1 MTSKKYVY
9 SKEKNTP
16 RSRVNV
22 WQLNK
27 TVQEQARNIQL
38 LQRAISHQ
46 ANVNAQ
52 QVLLNKSL
60 SDRIAL
66 LSDRVALLKEEQWAR
81 EQSIFQ
87 RVARWFRK

>member
-1 MTSKKYVY
+1 M
-9 SKEKNTP
+9 
-16 RSRVNV
+16 NV

-46 ANVNAQ
+46 AGVNAQ
-52 QVLLNKSL
+52 QVLLNESL

-66 LSDRVALLKEEQWAR
+66 LEEAQ
-81 EQSIFQ
+81 
-87 RVARWFRK
+87 

>member
-1 MTSKKYVY
+1 M
-9 SKEKNTP
+9 
-16 RSRVNV
+16 NV

-46 ANVNAQ
+46 AGVNAQ
-52 QVLLNKSL
+52 QVLLNESL

-66 LSDRVALLKEEQWAR
+66 LEEAQWAR

>member
-27 TVQEQARNIQL
+27 TVQAQARNIQL

-66 LSDRVALLKEEQWAR
+66 LKEEQWAR

>member
-1 MTSKKYVY
+1 MTTVKKRH
-9 SKEKNTP
+9 N
-16 RSRVNV
+16 RVNV

-46 ANVNAQ
+46 ANVNTQ
-52 QVLLNKSL
+52 QVLLNESL

-66 LSDRVALLKEEQWAR
+66 LEEEQWAR

>member
-1 MTSKKYVY
+1 M
-9 SKEKNTP
+9 
-16 RSRVNV
+16 NV

-46 ANVNAQ
+46 AGVNAQ
-52 QVLLNKSL
+52 QVLLNESL

-66 LSDRVALLKEEQWAR
+66 LEEEQWAR

-87 RVARWFRK
+87 RFARWFRK

>member
-9 SKEKNTP
+9 NKEKNTP
-16 RSRVNV
+16 RHRVNV
-22 WQLNK
+22 WQLQQKVN
-27 TVQEQARNIQL
+27 EQTRHILL

-46 ANVNAQ
+46 AGVNAQ
-52 QVLLNKSL
+52 QVLLNESL

-66 LSDRVALLKEEQWAR
+66 LEEEQWAR

>member
-22 WQLNK
+22 WQLQQKLN
-27 TVQEQARNIQL
+27 EQTRHILL

-52 QVLLNKSL
+52 QVLLNESL
-60 SDRIAL
+60 SNRIAL
-66 LSDRVALLKEEQWAR
+66 LEEEQWAR

>member
-1 MTSKKYVY
+1 MCMTTVKKRH
-9 SKEKNTP
+9 N
-16 RSRVNV
+16 RVNV
-22 WQLNK
+22 WQLDK

-46 ANVNAQ
+46 ANVNTQ
-52 QVLLNKSL
+52 QVLLNESL

-66 LSDRVALLKEEQWAR
+66 LEEEQWAR

>member
-27 TVQEQARNIQL
+27 TVQAQARNIQL

-46 ANVNAQ
+46 AGVNAQ
-52 QVLLNKSL
+52 QVLMNESL

-66 LSDRVALLKEEQWAR
+66 LEEDQWAR

-87 RVARWFRK
+87 RFARWFRK

>member
-1 MTSKKYVY
+1 MASSNYVY
-9 SKEKNTP
+9 DNGKKRHN
-16 RSRVNV
+16 RVNV

-46 ANVNAQ
+46 ANVNTQ
-52 QVLLNKSL
+52 QVLLNESL
-60 SDRIAL
+60 SDRITL
-66 LSDRVALLKEEQWAR
+66 LEEEQWAR

-87 RVARWFRK
+87 RFARWFRK

>member
-1 MTSKKYVY
+1 MCTAKK
-9 SKEKNTP
+9 KNTP

-46 ANVNAQ
+46 AGVNAQ
-52 QVLLNKSL
+52 QVLLNESL

-66 LSDRVALLKEEQWAR
+66 LEEEQWAR

-87 RVARWFRK
+87 RFARWFRK

>member
-1 MTSKKYVY
+1 MY

-46 ANVNAQ
+46 AGVNAQ
-52 QVLLNKSL
+52 QVLLNESL

-66 LSDRVALLKEEQWAR
+66 LEEEQWAR

-87 RVARWFRK
+87 RFARWFRK

>member
-16 RSRVNV
+16 HNRVNV

-52 QVLLNKSL
+52 QVLLNESL

-66 LSDRVALLKEEQWAR
+66 LEEEQWAR
-81 EQSIFQ
+81 EQSIFK

>member
-1 MTSKKYVY
+1 MCTAKK
-9 SKEKNTP
+9 KNTP

-27 TVQEQARNIQL
+27 TVQAQARNIQL

-46 ANVNAQ
+46 AGVNAQ
-52 QVLLNKSL
+52 QVLLNESL

-66 LSDRVALLKEEQWAR
+66 LEEEQWAR

-87 RVARWFRK
+87 RFARWFRK

>member
-1 MTSKKYVY
+1 MASSNYVY
-9 SKEKNTP
+9 DNGKKRHN
-16 RSRVNV
+16 RVNV

-52 QVLLNKSL
+52 QDLLNESL

-66 LSDRVALLKEEQWAR
+66 LEEEQWAR

>member
-1 MTSKKYVY
+1 MASKKYVY

-22 WQLNK
+22 WQLQQKLN
-27 TVQEQARNIQL
+27 EQTRHILL

-46 ANVNAQ
+46 AGVNAQ
-52 QVLLNKSL
+52 QVLLNESL

-66 LSDRVALLKEEQWAR
+66 LEEERWAR

-87 RVARWFRK
+87 RFARWFRK

>member
-1 MTSKKYVY
+1 MASSNYVY
-9 SKEKNTP
+9 DNGKKRHN
-16 RSRVNV
+16 RVNM

-46 ANVNAQ
+46 ANLNAQ
-52 QVLLNKSL
+52 QVLLNESL

-66 LSDRVALLKEEQWAR
+66 L

-87 RVARWFRK
+87 RFARWFRK

>member
-1 MTSKKYVY
+1 MASSNYVY
-9 SKEKNTP
+9 DNGKKRNN
-16 RSRVNV
+16 RVNV

-27 TVQEQARNIQL
+27 TVQAQARNIQL

-52 QVLLNKSL
+52 QVLLNESL

-66 LSDRVALLKEEQWAR
+66 LEEEQWAR

-87 RVARWFRK
+87 RFARWFRK

>member
-22 WQLNK
+22 WQLQQKLN
-27 TVQEQARNIQL
+27 EQTRHILL

-46 ANVNAQ
+46 ANVNAK
-52 QVLLNKSL
+52 QVLLNESL

-66 LSDRVALLKEEQWAR
+66 LEEEQWAR

-87 RVARWFRK
+87 RFARWFRK

>member
-1 MTSKKYVY
+1 MCTAK
-9 SKEKNTP
+9 KNTP

-27 TVQEQARNIQL
+27 TVQAQARNIQL

-52 QVLLNKSL
+52 QVLLNESL

-66 LSDRVALLKEEQWAR
+66 LEEAQWAR

-87 RVARWFRK
+87 RFARWFRK

>member
-1 MTSKKYVY
+1 M
-9 SKEKNTP
+9 
-16 RSRVNV
+16 NV
-22 WQLNK
+22 WQLQQKLN
-27 TVQEQARNIQL
+27 EQTRHILL

-52 QVLLNKSL
+52 QVLLNESL

-66 LSDRVALLKEEQWAR
+66 LEEEQWAR

>member
-22 WQLNK
+22 WQLQQKLN
-27 TVQEQARNIQL
+27 EQTRHILL

-52 QVLLNKSL
+52 QVLLNESL

-66 LSDRVALLKEEQWAR
+66 LEEEQWAR

-87 RVARWFRK
+87 RFARWFRK

>member
-22 WQLNK
+22 WLLNK
-27 TVQEQARNIQL
+27 TVQEQVNNIQL

-46 ANVNAQ
+46 AGVNAQ
-52 QVLLNKSL
+52 QVLLNESL

-66 LSDRVALLKEEQWAR
+66 LEEEQWAR

>member
-22 WQLNK
+22 WQLQQKLN
-27 TVQEQARNIQL
+27 EQARHILL

-46 ANVNAQ
+46 AGVNAQ
-52 QVLLNKSL
+52 QVLLNESL

-66 LSDRVALLKEEQWAR
+66 LEEEQWAR

>member
-1 MTSKKYVY
+1 MTTVKKRH
-9 SKEKNTP
+9 N
-16 RSRVNV
+16 RVNV
-22 WQLNK
+22 WQLDK

-46 ANVNAQ
+46 ANVNTQ
-52 QVLLNKSL
+52 QVLLNESL

-66 LSDRVALLKEEQWAR
+66 LEEEQWAR

>member
-1 MTSKKYVY
+1 MASKKYVY

-46 ANVNAQ
+46 AGVNAQ
-52 QVLLNKSL
+52 QVLLNESL

-66 LSDRVALLKEEQWAR
+66 LEEEQWAR
-81 EQSIFQ
+81 EQSIFK

>member
-46 ANVNAQ
+46 AGVNAQ
-52 QVLLNKSL
+52 QVLLNESL
-60 SDRIAL
+60 SDRIEL
-66 LSDRVALLKEEQWAR
+66 LEKAQWKR

>member
-1 MTSKKYVY
+1 MASSNYVY
-9 SKEKNTP
+9 DNGKKRHN
-16 RSRVNV
+16 RVNV

-46 ANVNAQ
+46 AGVNAQ
-52 QVLLNKSL
+52 QVLLNESL

-66 LSDRVALLKEEQWAR
+66 LEEEQWAR

>member
-16 RSRVNV
+16 RSCVNV

-46 ANVNAQ
+46 AGVNAQ
-52 QVLLNKSL
+52 QVLLNESL
-60 SDRIAL
+60 SDRIEL
-66 LSDRVALLKEEQWAR
+66 LEKAQWKR

>member
-1 MTSKKYVY
+1 MASSNYVY
-9 SKEKNTP
+9 DNGKKRHN
-16 RSRVNV
+16 RVNV

-27 TVQEQARNIQL
+27 TVQAQARNIQL
-38 LQRAISHQ
+38 LQRTISHQ

-52 QVLLNKSL
+52 QVLLNESL

-66 LSDRVALLKEEQWAR
+66 LEEEQWAR

-87 RVARWFRK
+87 RFARWFRK

>member
-1 MTSKKYVY
+1 M
-9 SKEKNTP
+9 
-16 RSRVNV
+16 NV
-22 WQLNK
+22 WQLQQKLN
-27 TVQEQARNIQL
+27 EQTRHILL

-52 QVLLNKSL
+52 QVLLNESL

-66 LSDRVALLKEEQWAR
+66 LEEEQWAR

-87 RVARWFRK
+87 RFARWFRK

>member
-22 WQLNK
+22 WQLQQKLN
-27 TVQEQARNIQL
+27 EQTRHILL

-52 QVLLNKSL
+52 QVLLNESL

-66 LSDRVALLKEEQWAR
+66 LEEEQWAR
-81 EQSIFQ
+81 EQNIFQ
-87 RVARWFRK
+87 RFARWFRK

>member
-22 WQLNK
+22 WQLQQKLN
-27 TVQEQARNIQL
+27 EQTRHILL
-38 LQRAISHQ
+38 LQRAMSHQ

-52 QVLLNKSL
+52 QVLLNESL

-66 LSDRVALLKEEQWAR
+66 LEEEQWAR

>member
-1 MTSKKYVY
+1 MASKKYVY

-27 TVQEQARNIQL
+27 TVQAQARNIQL

-46 ANVNAQ
+46 AGVNAQ
-52 QVLLNKSL
+52 QVLLNESL

-66 LSDRVALLKEEQWAR
+66 LEEEQWAR

>member
-1 MTSKKYVY
+1 MCTAKK
-9 SKEKNTP
+9 KNTP

-22 WQLNK
+22 WQLQQKLN
-27 TVQEQARNIQL
+27 EQTRHILL

-52 QVLLNKSL
+52 QVLLNESL

-66 LSDRVALLKEEQWAR
+66 LEEEQWAR

>member
-1 MTSKKYVY
+1 MASKKYVY

-46 ANVNAQ
+46 AGVNAQ
-52 QVLLNKSL
+52 QVLLNESL

-66 LSDRVALLKEEQWAR
+66 LEEEQWAR

-87 RVARWFRK
+87 RFARWFRK

>member
-1 MTSKKYVY
+1 MASSNYVY
-9 SKEKNTP
+9 DNGKKRHN
-16 RSRVNV
+16 RVNV

-46 ANVNAQ
+46 ANVNEQ
-52 QVLLNKSL
+52 QVLLNESL

-66 LSDRVALLKEEQWAR
+66 LEEEQWAR

>member
-38 LQRAISHQ
+38 LQGAISHQ
-46 ANVNAQ
+46 AGVNAQ
-52 QVLLNKSL
+52 QVLLNESL
-60 SDRIAL
+60 SDRIEL
-66 LSDRVALLKEEQWAR
+66 LEKAQWKR

-87 RVARWFRK
+87 RFARWFRK

>member
-1 MTSKKYVY
+1 MASSNYVY
-9 SKEKNTP
+9 DNGKKRHN
-16 RSRVNV
+16 RVNV

-38 LQRAISHQ
+38 LQQAISHQ
-46 ANVNAQ
+46 ANLNAQ
-52 QVLLNKSL
+52 QVLLNESL

-66 LSDRVALLKEEQWAR
+66 LEEEQWAR